1 LLLLLLQFEWLGKA
15 FVTALPHEWIDPR
28 LPSGALLNRFL
39 AEFAEDQ
46 WPGRDNLDSLLETDS
61 ERALVTSLL
70 FETAKEDDPARV
82 AVLGLEH
89 LRKKALMPRIREIDL
104 ALAQSGTDKTVDPGA
119 LLKERSALQRCLRS
133 PLALP
138 PGTP

>member
-1 LLLLLLQFEWLGKA
+1 
-15 FVTALPHEWIDPR
+15 
-28 LPSGALLNRFL
+28 LLNRFL